1 MKNKTTTLLTIAFML
16 PLSIIMCTPTV
27 LASTDTSNG
36 NWSMWRGDAAHSSN
50 AVSGPSTLAV
60 AWNYTTAGAVI
71 SSPSIVDGVVYV
83 GSQDTYLYAL
93 NADSGSLVWKFKTND
108 YIVSSPAVAD
118 GKVYTGGDDG
128 YVYCL
133 DAQTGEMKWKTFVNG
148 DLEYT
153 YGSLVLKS
161 SPAVVGSVV
170 YVGSLDGYLYALD
183 TVNGSI
189 VWRYNTAGYILSSP
203 AVDGGAVYF
212 TSEKPTTGVLYKLD
226 AASGALI
233 WSLPIPFEHQFTGG
247 TEMMGSPSVAAGMV
261 FVPAD
266 LRNYYG
272 VDAQTGKV
280 VWTFNEPD
288 AAEFI
293 VSCPLYVNGD
303 LYIINKYSIT
313 NLDAATG
320 HTNWDFFTGDELYTS
335 LSYAAGK
342 IYLMTSQRHMF
353 ILDAA
358 NKGTKLYNYTLPSGS
373 WSSPSL
379 YDGKIYI
386 GNHDWNVYCFADQNT
401 PSAPT
406 VSPPDNGNGKLTS
419 YMALT
424 LVFLVVIVVLI
435 CVFLLFSRRN
445 RKTQKNP

>member
-1 MKNKTTTLLTIAFML
+1 MKNQTTIAITIALILLLTFAMYAPTILTATG
-16 PLSIIMCTPTV
+16 TP
-27 LASTDTSNG
+27 SE
-36 NWSMWRGDAAHSSN
+36 NWSMWRGDAAHSSTS
-50 AVSGPSTLAV
+50 ASGPSTLKV
-60 AWNYTTAGAVI
+60 AWNYTTAGSVI
-71 SSPSIVDGVVYV
+71 SSPSVVDGVVYV
-83 GSQDTYLYAL
+83 GSQDTYIYAL
-93 NADSGSLVWKFKTND
+93 NADSGSLVWKFKTKD
-108 YIVSSPAVAD
+108 YIVSSPAVVG

-133 DAQTGEMKWKTFVNG
+133 DAKTGDLEWKTFVNG

-161 SPAVVGSVV
+161 SPAVANGTL

-183 TVNGSI
+183 TDSGDVL
-189 VWRYNTAGYILSSP
+189 WTYNTDGYILSSP
-203 AVDGGAVYF
+203 AVKDGAVYF
-212 TSEKPTTGVLYKLD
+212 TSEELTTGVLYKLD
-226 AASGALI
+226 AASGKLI
-233 WSLPIPFEHQFTGG
+233 WSLLIPFEHQFTGG
-247 TEMMGSPSVAAGMV
+247 TEMMGSPSVAADMV

-266 LRNYYG
+266 LRTYYG
-272 VDAQTGKV
+272 VNAQTGAV

-293 VSCPLYVNGD
+293 VSCPLYVDGN

-320 HTNWDFFTGDELYTS
+320 QTNWNFFTGDELYTS

-358 NKGTKLYNYTLPSGS
+358 NKGTKLDNATLPSGS

-379 YDGKIYI
+379 YNGKIYI
-386 GNHDWNVYCFADQNT
+386 GNHDWNIYCFSDDA
-401 PSAPT
+401 
-406 VSPPDNGNGKLTS
+406 TS
-419 YMALT
+419 NVNSGTIDYVLIGAFLAALI
-424 LVFLVVIVVLI
+424 VGIAVVL
-435 CVFLLFSRRN
+435 LLSRRAKT
-445 RKTQKNP
+445 RKPLISS